1 MSGDNPND
9 QIQNMLDFLN
19 APEDEYVISLDC
31 SDCDKL
37 AGLAER
43 VASGQPVEDVLPAL
57 SEHLHYWRD
66 CREEFEALV
75 AILKAES
82 NSQIRTAL
90 DEISR
95 ALTKK
100 QQSLSNQDDKAEA
113 DKDDA

>member
-1 MSGDNPND
+1 MSDDNSKD
-9 QIQNMLDFLN
+9 HIQNMLDFLN

-43 VASGQPVEDVLPAL
+43 VANGQPVEAVLPAL

-82 NSQIRTAL
+82 NQQIRSAL

-95 ALTKK
+95 ALEEKTQPLPK
-100 QQSLSNQDDKAEA
+100 QNDEA

>member
-1 MSGDNPND
+1 MSGDNLND
-9 QIQNMLDFLN
+9 PIKNMLDFLN

-37 AGLAER
+37 ACLAEQ
-43 VASGQPVEDVLPAL
+43 VANGQPVEDVLPAL

-75 AILKAES
+75 AILKVEG
-82 NSQIRTAL
+82 NSEIRTAL

-95 ALTKK
+95 ALAEKN
-100 QQSLSNQDDKAEA
+100 QPLSKNDEV

>member
-1 MSGDNPND
+1 MSGDNPKD
-9 QIQNMLDFLN
+9 HIQNMLDFLN
-19 APEDEYVISLDC
+19 APEDEYMISIDC

-43 VASGQPVEDVLPAL
+43 VAKGQPVEDVLPAL

-75 AILKAES
+75 TILKAES
-82 NSQIRTAL
+82 SSETRRAL
-90 DEISR
+90 DEITR
-95 ALTKK
+95 ALDEKK
-100 QQSLSNQDDKAEA
+100 QTLANPSDEA